1 LNTPTKTLHLIEIK
15 AAQKNTEFRK
25 VLGSQFYR
33 YITSGYM
40 GCVSQGGTAMKAFSI
55 FFSITKTG

>member
-1 LNTPTKTLHLIEIK
+1 LSGPPNLDPFFLNTPTKTLHLIEIK

-33 YITSGYM
+33 YSKWL
-40 GCVSQGGTAMKAFSI
+40 CRSWSI
-55 FFSITKTG
+55 